1 VKARSVACFL
11 VLVTALLGCP
21 AARPP
26 SPGFRFTPVDEG
38 VEYARFFVAA
48 SGARAAFDGH
58 AFRVDLS
65 RADLRMLS
73 AGGPTTR
80 RDVDTIV
87 RALPRVVASNAS
99 FFAEDGRAMGLV
111 VDQGTLR
118 GRRRIKKW
126 GALVVEGDRARV
138 VEGSAV
144 DLGARPTLVA
154 QGQPRLVVDG
164 RAAGLKPQSARRT
177 VVCTTGASDARG
189 HASIVLIVTSDVDAS
204 ALAAVLAASESD
216 GGLACADAINFD
228 GGPSTQLVA
237 RLGEVGV
244 VVRGGDA
251 VPNALAIIPGRSAA
265 PLLDDAGPGAPVEED
280 GGAPLGAPAID
291 DGGARVT
298 RP

>member
-1 VKARSVACFL
+1 MKARSVACFL